1 MNLQKVEILILLS
14 VFLIAG
20 CVTARPV
27 DPRVKVI
34 DNYLAS
40 DISISNVLSATNSG
54 RLLEVQVTG
63 VNKTAL
69 YKKLEYKIEWL
80 DQNGFV
86 ISTIL
91 SRWTEFP
98 AFENAEFRFK
108 AVAPKTTATD
118 FRILIR
124 KGN

>member
-1 MNLQKVEILILLS
+1 MKLQKLNILILLS
-14 VFLIAG
+14 VFLLTS

-27 DPRVKVI
+27 DPRVIII
-34 DNYLAS
+34 DNFLAS
-40 DISISNVLSATNSG
+40 DISISNVSSMINSG
-54 RLLEVQVTG
+54 GLLVIQVTG
-63 VNKTAL
+63 VNQTTS
-69 YKKLEYKIEWL
+69 YKKLEYKIEWI

-86 ISTIL
+86 IPTIL

-98 AFENAEFRFK
+98 AFENTGFRFK

-124 KGN
+124 KGD